1 MKVEVV
7 KTGPC
12 RRVMHVEAPAD
23 AVAADYEAVAS
34 AYRKAAKLPGFR
46 PGKAPAA
53 VVEKRYAD
61 KILED
66 VQDRAVPRLYHEALK
81 NEAIDPMAIVAV
93 DGVSCTKDAGLSFK
107 VTLDVEPEFK
117 LPKYRKITVKDQ
129 DVTVADQDV
138 DDAFQRFLRSHSRFE
153 SVEGRSVKHDD
164 LVQIDYDGVCDGKPV
179 REIAPGEAMVA
190 DGKDFWAVAG
200 EPEFLPGFAAAVEG
214 AEVGRPTD
222 LAITFP
228 DDYRVKALAGR
239 EAVYTVEVKAVR
251 ERALPELDEA
261 FFKPLGV
268 KDEAELRDRIRKDLE
283 GHRAD
288 TEKARQRDEV
298 VQFLLEKTK
307 CDLPEAV
314 VEREKNN
321 MLRDAVQRLS
331 MQGLKEDQIRGRQ
344 AELLAS
350 AERAAGDR
358 VKLSLILKRIADE
371 ESLEVA
377 DSEVDEQLSRMA
389 QQYRVPVEQV
399 RSRMEERD
407 QLDGFRNEIRAEK
420 TLDFLLE
427 NAKVK

>member
-1 MKVEVV
+1 M
-7 KTGPC
+7 
-12 RRVMHVEAPAD
+12 
-23 AVAADYEAVAS
+23 
-34 AYRKAAKLPGFR
+34 
-46 PGKAPAA
+46 
-53 VVEKRYAD
+53 
-61 KILED
+61 
-66 VQDRAVPRLYHEALK
+66 
-81 NEAIDPMAIVAV
+81 
-93 DGVSCTKDAGLSFK
+93 
-107 VTLDVEPEFK
+107 
-117 LPKYRKITVKDQ
+117 
-129 DVTVADQDV
+129 
-138 DDAFQRFLRSHSRFE
+138 
-153 SVEGRSVKHDD
+153 
-164 LVQIDYDGVCDGKPV
+164 
-179 REIAPGEAMVA
+179 
-190 DGKDFWAVAG
+190 
-200 EPEFLPGFAAAVEG
+200 
-214 AEVGRPTD
+214 
-222 LAITFP
+222 
-228 DDYRVKALAGR
+228 
-239 EAVYTVEVKAVR
+239 KAVR